1 VAFGIR
7 QGAQRIAA
15 ILSPI
20 AFGVVTTASRVES
33 AFFLGGATLLAT
45 LPIIASVPAHLRRP
59 RRAICHQVTR
69 SD

>member
-1 VAFGIR
+1 
-7 QGAQRIAA
+7 
-15 ILSPI
+15 
-20 AFGVVTTASRVES
+20 VVTTASRVES
-33 AFFLGGATLLAT
+33 AFFLGSAMLLAA